1 MHNTKHN
8 ENKIQEIDDKLME
21 EETNPQPFDF
31 LFRYHTRKYPKTAHA
46 ELELPGKYHEMK
58 DTVVFVIDDGV
69 KQLDYLESIKSD
81 GNMVKRDSLNDVEQ
95 QTGKLSQNKV
105 RDIYEYCLYATIQHQ
120 KPCYPIVVTN
130 HNYGKKYEDYII
142 DGFSFR
148 IYYRIYDEKKVY
160 KLLNTLKNKDY
171 SKEEMSNK
179 EFLRFAYCL
188 VFAKK
193 PYAKDI
199 VEKLVNLFCSMEH
212 LTHKQQLD
220 LHLSLKTMIK
230 YHFKD
235 ELKKQRRLLTMI
247 TKAVT
252 ELEHEEIIGYES
264 KQMSIE
270 EITLKYLKE
279 KNRSIER
286 GIKLEEKA
294 TQINE
299 KDNQLEEQATQINK
313 QAAQINEKDNQL
325 NMKDVE
331 IDQLKKRIKQL
342 EGK

>member
-1 MHNTKHN
+1 
-8 ENKIQEIDDKLME
+8 
-21 EETNPQPFDF
+21 
-31 LFRYHTRKYPKTAHA
+31 
-46 ELELPGKYHEMK
+46 
-58 DTVVFVIDDGV
+58 
-69 KQLDYLESIKSD
+69 
-81 GNMVKRDSLNDVEQ
+81 MVKRDSLNDVEQ
-95 QTGKLSQNKV
+95 QTGKLSSDKV
-105 RDIYEYCLYATIQHQ
+105 RDIYDYCLYATIQHQ

-130 HNYGKKYEDYII
+130 HNYGKTYEDHII

-148 IYYRIYDEKKVY
+148 TYYRIYDKKKVY

-294 TQINE
+294 TQLNEKDNQLKEQAAQLNE
-299 KDNQLEEQATQINK
+299 KDNQLEEQA
-313 QAAQINEKDNQL
+313 AQLNEKDNQL

-331 IDQLKKRIKQL
+331 IDQLKKIIKQL